1 MTPEEDEVMTR
12 LSKLFILFI
21 VTLLVAPLSAGQFV
35 ALAHGQEAQEEQE
48 PAGWLPQEGYQLP
61 PPVVQDLLERDPW
74 YANLDNLGPDG
85 DHFIVPQSDPRST
98 LELMSKETY
107 RLAGLEFRP
116 LTNREW
122 RIDTY
127 GNVGFQVYSLSAR
140 AFLDVDLPDDTFV
153 SDFVWSPE
161 GDKVAFLAHLPGH
174 TEVWVANVHTGT
186 AESLASSPVN
196 ATIAARSFGGG
207 ASNLVQ
213 WTPDGKV
220 ITLLVPPGRGP
231 EPVASRVP
239 SGPVIQSTREEE
251 TTTRTIPFLLQNE
264 HDAALFEYYTT
275 SQIAELAPGQE
286 PRLLGEPGMF
296 TLVSVSPDGDNL
308 LTTRIERPFSY
319 ITGYTGF
326 PQKTEVLDADGNVV
340 STVFV
345 RPLREGGGRG
355 DDGNN
360 LPRELGWRPDGKGL
374 TFLQREPR
382 EEADEAGNSD
392 DAADAGAQA
401 AEEETSDDEP
411 RMDRV
416 MLLDGGFIMDEAEVV
431 AETEESFS
439 DHSYSLDGGHLFANL
454 AKDGDRALA
463 TWTLGGDGLA
473 SGAAEILVDYYD
485 PDDLLELPGTL
496 LTQSTY
502 NGIDYALVSSAG
514 TEIYLQGPGY
524 ADDYRP
530 TPFIDSVALSDHTTA
545 RIFEGAKESFDQPL
559 VPLDADLQQLIVRRE
574 ASNDFPDSYLWG
586 RDGSMVNLTNNVD
599 PFPEITAA
607 RRINYEFERRDGVKI
622 RGRLSLP
629 LDYVVG
635 TRVPAVFW
643 TYPREYDSVEEYEQ
657 AAIRSHNL
665 NAHRP
670 LSFRSNSEVWLTQ
683 GYALVV
689 PDIPI
694 IGQPYNDK
702 YVQHLVDGMYAA
714 IRHVDRMGYVD
725 VDKLGHG
732 GHSYGAFAT
741 ANVLARA
748 PFFKAGIA
756 GDGAYNRSLTPTGF
770 QSERRDIWE
779 APHIYI
785 EMSPFFVADQIDTPL
800 LMYHGMDDNN
810 TGTWPIQS
818 DRMIHALTALG
829 KTAVLYRYPYESHA
843 PRAVEQQLDLWARW
857 LEWFDKYVKGVEE
870 EELTDDGVQR

>member
-1 MTPEEDEVMTR
+1 MIR
-12 LSKLFILFI
+12 LSKLF
-21 VTLLVAPLSAGQFV
+21 LLVIVAVLVVLPSIGRTL
-35 ALAHGQEAQEEQE
+35 ALAQEQEAQEETAADWQ
-48 PAGWLPQEGYQLP
+48 PQEGYVLP
-61 PPVVQDLLERDPW
+61 PQAVQDLLERDPS
-74 YANLDNLGPDG
+74 YAGLDNLGPDG
-85 DHFIVPQSDPRST
+85 DHFIVPLSDPRSS
-98 LELMSKETY
+98 LELMSRETY

-116 LTNREW
+116 QTNRVW
-122 RIDTY
+122 TLDTY
-127 GNVGFQVYSLSAR
+127 GNVGLQVYSLAAQ
-140 AFLDVDLPDDTFV
+140 AFLDIDLPADTFV
-153 SDFVWSPE
+153 SDLVWSPE
-161 GDKVAFLAHLPGH
+161 GDKFAFLAHLPER
-174 TEVWVANVHTGT
+174 TEVWVANVQTG
-186 AESLASSPVN
+186 AAQSLSNAPVN
-196 ATIAARSFGGG
+196 ATIAARGRSGGG

-220 ITLLVPPGRGP
+220 ITLLVLADRGP
-231 EPVASRVP
+231 EPVTSRVP
-239 SGPVIQSTREEE
+239 SGPVIQSTREKE
-251 TTTRTIPFLLQNE
+251 TLTRTIPFLLQNE
-264 HDAALFEYYTT
+264 GDAELFEYYTT

-296 TLVSVSPDGDNL
+296 TLVSVSSDGENL
-308 LTTRIERPFSY
+308 LTTRIERPFSF
-319 ITGYTGF
+319 IAGYTGF
-326 PQKTEVLDADGNVV
+326 PHKTEVRDRDGDVV
-340 STVFV
+340 STIFV
-345 RPLREGGGRG
+345 RPLREGGGGG

-374 TFLQREPR
+374 TFLQREPGEEDEESDGDGGAGDSAAQAT
-382 EEADEAGNSD
+382 EEAADED
-392 DAADAGAQA
+392 DI
-401 AEEETSDDEP
+401 

-416 MLLDGGFIMDEAEVV
+416 LFLDGAFQMGEAEVV
-431 AETEESFS
+431 AETEERFS
-439 DHSYSLDGGHLFANL
+439 DHSYSLDGGHLFATL
-454 AKDGDRALA
+454 TKEGDRALA
-463 TWTLGGDGLA
+463 TWTLGDNGLA
-473 SGAAEILVDYYD
+473 SGDADILVDYYD
-485 PDDLLELPGTL
+485 PDDLVELPGDL
-496 LTQSTY
+496 LTSSTY
-502 NGIDYALVSSAG
+502 NGIDYALLSSAG
-514 TEIYLQGPGY
+514 SAVYLQGPGY
-524 ADDYRP
+524 AEDYRP
-530 TPFIDSVALSDHTTA
+530 TPFIDSVAFADHA
-545 RIFEGAKESFDQPL
+545 KERIFEGSKNSFDQPL
-559 VPLDADLQQLIVRRE
+559 VPVDADLQQLIVRRE
-574 ASNDFPDSYLWG
+574 ARNDFPDSFLWS
-586 RDGSMVNLTNNVD
+586 RSGSMDNLTNNVD

-607 RRINYEFERRDGVKI
+607 RRIDYEFERRDGVKI
-622 RGRLSLP
+622 RGRMSLP

-643 TYPREYDSVEEYEQ
+643 TYPREYDSVKEYEQ

-665 NAHRP
+665 NAHFP

-694 IGQPYNDK
+694 IGQPFNDK

-714 IRHVDRMGYVD
+714 IRHVDQMGYID

-741 ANVLARA
+741 ANILARA

-770 QSERRDIWE
+770 QAERRDIWE
-779 APHIYI
+779 APHIYV

-857 LEWFDKYVKGVEE
+857 LEWFDKYVRDADE
-870 EELTDDGVQR
+870 EELTDEAGQR